1 MNNSVKEAQEM
12 LFFQSLD
19 SGRGREGK
27 HLMGAMGWGDS
38 HTGEEEEEVFSGP
51 LVTIMHFLSFFSLF
65 PLQSHPSLSREIE
78 RICTRDNR

>member
-38 HTGEEEEEVFSGP
+38 HTGEEEEEEEKESCMG
-51 LVTIMHFLSFFSLF
+51 VTNRIRTDLCSSHFA
-65 PLQSHPSLSREIE
+65 
-78 RICTRDNR
+78 T